1 MRAEAW
7 DIIKVG
13 DIITFYSTGY
23 KPDGS
28 WSDKKFLQSA
38 IVSEVRENSVSAKK
52 PGQKSWDYIH
62 KDEIEDHYMLILK
75 FSDEIEDNW
84 SKQFGE

>member
-1 MRAEAW
+1 MKV
-7 DIIKVG
+7 KVG
-13 DIITFYSTGY
+13 DIITFKSTGY

-28 WSDKKFLQSA
+28 WSNEKFLQSA
-38 IVSEVRENSVSAKK
+38 MVTDVRENSVSAEK

-75 FSDEIEDNW
+75 FSDEIE
-84 SKQFGE
+84 GT